1 MIGTTTRS
9 LVSRGGDEA
18 RIGLFLERGAEI
30 DARDVAGW
38 TPLHCAAALGRLE
51 AATFLVSRGA
61 GVGLRDRDGLTPLD
75 IARAHDPREPL
86 SEQRWAALERLLAGF
101 AIARVIEA
109 RPNSLIMQVESVHT
123 IYPEAYWHAQEQG
136 MVAIPATRF
145 PAAPSRGE

>member
-1 MIGTTTRS
+1 M
-9 LVSRGGDEA
+9 D
-18 RIGLFLERGAEI
+18 I
-30 DARDVAGW
+30 DD
-38 TPLHCAAALGRLE
+38 
-51 AATFLVSRGA
+51 
-61 GVGLRDRDGLTPLD
+61 DRDDYEKSRQP
-75 IARAHDPREPL
+75 
-86 SEQRWAALERLLAGF
+86 RWAALERLLAGF